1 MRFDIVWRPSGGAV
15 VGTRCVLVEESF
27 LFRETEKHYQLL
39 SKAIEAVLDG
49 LIVTLGL
56 RICAEH
62 LVVGISG

>member
-1 MRFDIVWRPSGGAV
+1 M